1 MFIFHVSV
9 NNFVTFRSIGNI
21 ATFLIENHWG
31 AVANCGGNQ
40 ESLSVINQCISIS
53 YAETI
58 FIWFVKYK
66 WFHKNLVMQSFIC
79 DKGFLKQWNHIFHGN
94 IRWICFKGVIAL
106 NFKQGL
112 TWISHPGWY
121 SSSLINESTTNVPD

>member
-9 NNFVTFRSIGNI
+9 NNFVTFRPIGYI
-21 ATFLIENHWG
+21 VTFLIENHWG
-31 AVANCGGNQ
+31 AVANYSGNQ
-40 ESLSVINQCISIS
+40 ESLSVINQCISIT

-66 WFHKNLVMQSFIC
+66 RFHKNLVMQSFIC
-79 DKGFLKQWNHIFHGN
+79 DKGSLKQWSHIFHGN
-94 IRWICFKGVIAL
+94 IRWICFKDVIVL

-112 TWISHPGWY
+112 TWISRLGWY